1 MYIREIMQLFKEPP
15 NHLRSDFKTKIEYDN
30 YLKAKF
36 FSLLIFAVSLLSLII
51 ANKVND
57 TVQITDV
64 NFVFFVLSS
73 ANALLFR
80 IMQPSR
86 HKLNISHKLFVYAL
100 IITVLGWSTL
110 LMTISPNRLELIG
123 TYSIV
128 VLSISLLFHFK
139 WNIVAALYSA
149 SLLALLALA
158 VPLMKDPLAPKIMM
172 TSSLVAVSWIISRIL
187 YYKEIQNF
195 TISRALRNQNAN
207 MQAEV
212 LKQSLKLKNN
222 EEEKIEEIIF
232 SITKLLGIYDPYTNG
247 HSENVATISQKI
259 SIELGLS
266 NEDVKDAYWSGM
278 VHDLG
283 KLLVPIEILNK
294 KGPLEKSEYE
304 TIKSHP
310 SWGYEVLCQSE
321 SLSSIAKY
329 VLHHHERWDGNGYPD
344 GLKGDEIPL
353 ISQILAVADAWDA
366 MTSERPYRRA
376 MSEYQ
381 AMAEI
386 QKYRGEQFSH
396 KVTNA
401 FVKMQNNSQKPSD
414 SAS

>member
-1 MYIREIMQLFKEPP
+1 MYIREIRQLFKEPP

-100 IITVLGWSTL
+100 IITVLGWRTL
-110 LMTISPNRLELIG
+110 L
-123 TYSIV
+123 
-128 VLSISLLFHFK
+128 
-139 WNIVAALYSA
+139 
-149 SLLALLALA
+149 
-158 VPLMKDPLAPKIMM
+158 M